1 MEKYCRAGQATDYSI
16 IWRMRFACWVTK
28 ATDTHPEYLI
38 LIAFRQQ
45 QRLRER
51 TSVSRYNTLPVV
63 LADTSCLLS
72 QPSTFPEP

>member
-63 LADTSCLLS
+63 LAVTSCLLS